1 MTTQRRYRVLDVF
14 AERAPAGNPLAV
26 VIDGGDLTGE
36 EMQAYAN
43 WTNLSETTFLLPPT
57 DEGAA
62 EGADYRVRIFTPS
75 EELPFA
81 GHPTLGSCRAWLD
94 AGGEPAEAG
103 LVRQECGVG
112 LVPIRVDG
120 DGGQAFRA
128 PPPLRSGPVDAE
140 TLALVIDQLG
150 LSAADVVDSA
160 WIDNGPGWLGLL
172 LADAAA
178 VLAVR
183 PGQLSE
189 KIGLIGPY
197 PNGSAPEAGVAYEV
211 RAFFDKA
218 GQTAEDP
225 VTGSLNASAAQW
237 MLATGRVTAPYR
249 VIQGT
254 ALGRDG
260 RVDITV
266 DDDGEIW
273 VGGGA
278 AVVVR
283 GTVEL

>member
-1 MTTQRRYRVLDVF
+1 MTQRRYRVLDVF
-14 AERAPAGNPLAV
+14 AERPPAGNPLAV
-26 VIDGGDLTGE
+26 VVDGEGLDTE
-36 EMQAYAN
+36 RMQAFAN

-57 DEGAA
+57 ED
-62 EGADYRVRIFTPS
+62 GADYRVRIFTPS

-94 AGGEPAEAG
+94 AGGQPAEPG
-103 LVRQECGVG
+103 LVHQECGVG
-112 LVPIRVDG
+112 LVPIRVGG
-120 DGGQAFRA
+120 DGQAFRA
-128 PPPLRSGPVDAE
+128 PPPIRSGPVDDA
-140 TLALVIDQLG
+140 TLRRVTGELG
-150 LSAADVVDSA
+150 LDRAAVVDAA

-172 LADAAA
+172 LTDAEA

-183 PGQLSE
+183 PARLSE

-197 PNGSAPEAGVAYEV
+197 PGGAAPEPGAAYEV

-237 MLATGRVTAPYR
+237 LLASGRVSAPYR
-249 VIQGT
+249 AVQGT
-254 ALGRDG
+254 ALGRSG

-266 DDDGEIW
+266 DGDGEVW

-278 AVVVR
+278 AIVIS
-283 GTVEL
+283 GTVDL

>member
-1 MTTQRRYRVLDVF
+1 MTSRRYRVLDVF
-14 AERAPAGNPLAV
+14 AESPPAGNPLAV
-26 VIDGGDLTGE
+26 VVDGQGLTDE
-36 EMQAYAN
+36 AMQAYAD

-57 DEGAA
+57 VA
-62 EGADYRVRIFTPS
+62 GADYRVRIFTPS

-94 AGGEPAEAG
+94 AGGTPAEPG
-103 LVRQECGVG
+103 RVVQECGVG
-112 LVPIRVDG
+112 LVPIRLD
-120 DGGQAFRA
+120 DNGGQAFLA
-128 PPPLRSGPVDAE
+128 PPPIRSGPVEEA
-140 TLALVIDQLG
+140 TLGRVVEELG
-150 LSAADVVDSA
+150 LDRDEVVDAA

-172 LADAAA
+172 LPDAAS

-183 PGQLSE
+183 PGHLSE
-189 KIGLIGPY
+189 KVGLIGLY
-197 PNGSAPEAGVAYEV
+197 PEDARPEPAARYEV

-237 MLATGRVTAPYR
+237 LLASGRVTAPYR
-249 VIQGT
+249 AIQGT
-254 ALGRDG
+254 AMGRNG

-266 DDDGEIW
+266 DDEGGVW
-273 VGGGA
+273 VGGRA
-278 AVVVR
+278 AVVVS

>member
-1 MTTQRRYRVLDVF
+1 MERRYRVLDVF
-14 AERAPAGNPLAV
+14 AERPPAGNPLAV
-26 VIDGGDLTGE
+26 VVDGEGLTGE

-43 WTNLSETTFLLPPT
+43 WTNLSETTFLLPPS
-57 DEGAA
+57 DEG
-62 EGADYRVRIFTPS
+62 ERGGADYRVRIFTPS

-94 AGGEPAEAG
+94 AGGRSAEPG
-103 LVRQECGVG
+103 LVVQECGVG
-112 LVPIRVDG
+112 LVPVRVD
-120 DGGQAFRA
+120 DVGGQAFRA
-128 PPPLRSGPVDAE
+128 PPPIRSGPVDEE
-140 TLALVIDQLG
+140 TLAQAIGQLG
-150 LSAADVVDSA
+150 LEPADVVDSA

-172 LADAAA
+172 LADAAS

-183 PGQLSE
+183 PGRLSE

-197 PNGSAPEAGVAYEV
+197 AAGTAPEPGVAYEV

-237 MLATGRVTAPYR
+237 MLASGRVVAPYR

-283 GTVEL
+283 GTVDL